1 MKEDSLPIYN
11 WIWFGLYRTEKGIS
25 GYTYGMECFG
35 KVRDFLASMAGYV
48 LEYDAVLN
56 DGETIGFSAVDK
68 HRITRGQGVALP
80 DKVTL
85 KISYGSEDDADGGP
99 DFPDDTD
106 EVMDDAEG
114 HLEKFKE
121 KDLPLDTIT
130 AYNHLAIYLRWC
142 MVNDLMRDDFLE
154 QFGDLVARPMMT

>member
-1 MKEDSLPIYN
+1 
-11 WIWFGLYRTEKGIS
+11 
-25 GYTYGMECFG
+25 
-35 KVRDFLASMAGYV
+35 MAGYV

-154 QFGDLVARPMMT
+154 QFRRPCVPDQKAARPMMT

>member
-1 MKEDSLPIYN
+1 
-11 WIWFGLYRTEKGIS
+11 
-25 GYTYGMECFG
+25 
-35 KVRDFLASMAGYV
+35 MAGYV

-114 HLEKFKE
+114 
-121 KDLPLDTIT
+121 TIWRSSKRR
-130 AYNHLAIYLRWC
+130 ICR
-142 MVNDLMRDDFLE
+142 
-154 QFGDLVARPMMT
+154 

>member
-1 MKEDSLPIYN
+1 MQFS
-11 WIWFGLYRTEKGIS
+11 T
-25 GYTYGMECFG
+25 
-35 KVRDFLASMAGYV
+35 
-48 LEYDAVLN
+48 

-114 HLEKFKE
+114 HLEKFKRE
-121 KDLPLDTIT
+121 GS
-130 AYNHLAIYLRWC
+130 AVRYNYGLQSSGNIST
-142 MVNDLMRDDFLE
+142 
-154 QFGDLVARPMMT
+154 LVHGK